1 MLLYSFTLSAYTSK
15 VFGYYLRN
23 TGYITVLPNRLLTAN
38 SELNISIML
47 QLLLQLRTI
56 HYHCIST
63 EHNTTFTNRLPFYSG
78 YIIILQN
85 YSVTGKISLSS

>member
-38 SELNISIML
+38 SELNLSIML

-78 YIIILQN
+78 YIIILWN
-85 YSVTGKISLSS
+85 